1 MNKQLFIMNNAS
13 NMLPKKYINGL
24 IIEINKLD
32 ISKHMKELMLVA
44 STNLLSPTKTSKGI
58 IYQIESFKKQAQ
70 VIPDKTKS
78 KYLNSIIDD
87 LNSLPMHDLVE
98 TIDELIYFLQKNEI
112 SITVKNN
119 QYKI

>member
-13 NMLPKKYINGL
+13 NMLSKKYINGL
-24 IIEINKLD
+24 ILEINKLD

-58 IYQIESFKKQAQ
+58 IYQIESFKKQSKI
-70 VIPDKTKS
+70 IPDKTKS

-87 LNSLPMHDLVE
+87 LNSLSTEDLEKNIDALVE
-98 TIDELIYFLQKNEI
+98 FLQNNEV
-112 SITVKNN
+112 SILVKTN
-119 QYKI
+119 

>member
-13 NMLPKKYINGL
+13 NILSKKYINGL
-24 IIEINKLD
+24 ILEINKLD

-58 IYQIESFKKQAQ
+58 IYQIESFKKQSKI
-70 VIPDKTKS
+70 IPDKTKS

-87 LNSLPMHDLVE
+87 LNSLSTEDLEKNIDALVE
-98 TIDELIYFLQKNEI
+98 FLQNNEV
-112 SITVKNN
+112 SILVKTN
-119 QYKI
+119 

>member
-32 ISKHMKELMLVA
+32 ISKHMKEIMLVA
-44 STNLLSPTKTSKGI
+44 STNLLSPTKTSKVI

-119 QYKI
+119 